1 MATGQLTIEEIN
13 TLLDEHDES
22 LVKEEKKVTLSDVIR
37 SGGIRAAAGPIQ
49 KFYQI
54 AELSGNLPEG
64 VMTTEEFTRHVLE
77 YENIGDL
84 NTAETFLRD
93 SIANILPITAEI
105 YLTRGRSM
113 LQSLKPSAGTAAVG
127 GFLSFNENPREAL
140 SPSATLWNT
149 VISGLSAPMGNLA
162 LMGMGRG
169 LSSLVTGAPG
179 ARSVANIFR
188 RPGEEVRTQGAE
200 LIEQAAERGVTL
212 TPGAATQDPAL
223 LRAEETLEPFIS
235 ETFARRVADAIGSN
249 ATSINA
255 LIDDLYNTI
264 LPEGKD
270 EIKRAIADAYARV
283 DQQVIPQERL
293 KTWDTLSSEPVVQE
307 AIQTIRR
314 TSGLSSIYRGLTG
327 AQGQPT
333 VGRIKLV
340 MDQLESQ
347 IQKTQGT
354 PAAQVYIAA
363 KRRLEAFADDV
374 SPSYKEARAV
384 AMREKT
390 ANTVLEALRK
400 GGSSKVVP
408 LEFQAQAF
416 VNAFQNLD
424 AKESLDFAIENLPT
438 STAQKEARA
447 KFNLLIEL
455 IPRAAETEKILSSAL
470 GKTDKVVAERAG
482 PTPAGLYTL
491 TNFLRLNNDRA
502 FIDFI
507 LDPSKSSQRLRD
519 NMPRPTTN
527 AEEAGRMLSIIIR
540 EILPLKYDEGLA
552 PNMSTPEEDMNLNKV
567 SASSKSK
574 TYQRLLRSGKLEELK
589 EKNPR
594 VYQQLLESTRQVAIA

>member
-1 MATGQLTIEEIN
+1 MATEQLTAEQIDR
-13 TLLDEHDES
+13 LLDEHDEA

-54 AELSGNLPEG
+54 AELSGNLPKG
-64 VMTTEEFTRHVLE
+64 AMTTEEFTRNVLE

-169 LSSLVTGAPG
+169 LSSLMTGAPG

-223 LRAEETLEPFIS
+223 LRAEETLEPFVS

-283 DQQVIPQERL
+283 DQQAIPQERL

-314 TSGLSSIYRGLTG
+314 TSGLSSFYRGLTD

-340 MDQLESQ
+340 IDQLESQ
-347 IQKTQGT
+347 IKKTQGT

-363 KRRLEAFADDV
+363 KKRLEAFADDV

-384 AMREKT
+384 TMREKT

-438 STAQKEARA
+438 SKAQKEARA

-470 GKTDKVVAERAG
+470 GKTDRLVAERAG

-527 AEEAGRMLSIIIR
+527 AEEAGRMLSILIR

-594 VYQQLLESTRQVAIA
+594 VYQQLLDSTGQVAIA

>member
-113 LQSLKPSAGTAAVG
+113 LQSLKPSTGTAAVG

-149 VISGLSAPMGNLA
+149 VISGLAAPIGSLA
-162 LMGMGRG
+162 FMGMGRG

-179 ARSVANIFR
+179 ARSVANIFI

-223 LRAEETLEPFIS
+223 SLAEENLEPFVSGVFSRKI
-235 ETFARRVADAIGSN
+235 ADAIGSN

-270 EIKRAIADAYARV
+270 EIKKAIADAYARV

-307 AIQTIRR
+307 AIQTIRT
-314 TSGLSSIYRGLTG
+314 TSGLSSMYRGLTD
-327 AQGQPT
+327 AQGKPT

-340 MDQLESQ
+340 IDQLESQ
-347 IQKTQGT
+347 IKNTQGT
-354 PAAQVYIAA
+354 SAAKVYIAA
-363 KRRLEAFADDV
+363 KDRLEDFADKV

-384 AMREKT
+384 TMREKT

-424 AKESLDFAIENLPT
+424 AKEALDFAIENLPT

-447 KFNLLIEL
+447 KFNLLLEL
-455 IPRAAETEKILSSAL
+455 IPRAAETEKTLSSAL
-470 GKTDKVVAERAG
+470 RRKDRVVAERAG

-507 LDPSKSSQRLRD
+507 LDPNKSSQRLRD
-519 NMPRPTTN
+519 NMPRPTTD
-527 AEEAGRMLSIIIR
+527 AEEAGRMLNIIIR

-552 PNMSTPEEDMNLNKV
+552 PNIITPEEDMNLNKV

-589 EKNPR
+589 EKNPK